1 MAHLV
6 ELISAFPHLVC
17 FPLSTKCSCSQLH
30 SSSREMRM
38 WAETS
43 QHRILGGICMPGS
56 VCEGTGCAKLAG
68 HRGQTADGTVVRCCT
83 RKCQIAA
90 AFECCLTLCMLI
102 LSLSLSRSGVFWF
115 NRSNA
120 VFAHQWKTLGVS
132 NVRCKVFDKEG
143 NGRYSVVYEFTIPLV
158 VVLLYWLIVWINDAF
173 VTPWKTV
180 QGNISW

>member
-6 ELISAFPHLVC
+6 ELRSAFPHLVC

-90 AFECCLTLCMLI
+90 AFECCLTLCWFFP
-102 LSLSLSRSGVFWF
+102 SLFPAVACFDSIGATQFSRTSEKRWVCPTCGVKFSTK
-115 NRSNA
+115 RA
-120 VFAHQWKTLGVS
+120 MDG
-132 NVRCKVFDKEG
+132 
-143 NGRYSVVYEFTIPLV
+143 
-158 VVLLYWLIVWINDAF
+158 
-173 VTPWKTV
+173 TV
-180 QGNISW
+180 